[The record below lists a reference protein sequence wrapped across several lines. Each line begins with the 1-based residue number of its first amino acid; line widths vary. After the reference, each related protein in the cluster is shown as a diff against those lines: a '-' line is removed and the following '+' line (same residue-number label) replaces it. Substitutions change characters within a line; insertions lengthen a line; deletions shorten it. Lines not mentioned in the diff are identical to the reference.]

1 MSAYALRQYN
11 STPRGANLKRDS
23 LVKKLE
29 TLIHGFPPEKVTL
42 GQIRDHIGQEG
53 LLLLTAFLTLIF
65 LVPVSIPG
73 ISTVFGGAILLVGIS
88 RVLNRTLWLP
98 RRFQERAIPTEK
110 LRLSLN
116 KGLVWLHR
124 LERISRPHRLSSLT
138 RNRLLHLCHDL
149 GIVLAAGLLMLPFG
163 FVPFSNSLPSLALL
177 LLTIGLLQRDGLYLL
192 LGHAATVATILYF
205 ASLVTGG
212 GATINALLRQM

>member
-1 MSAYALRQYN
+1 MQ
-11 STPRGANLKRDS
+11 RDS

-29 TLIHGFPPEKVTL
+29 TLIQGFPPEKVTL
-42 GQIRDHIGQEG
+42 GEIRDHIGQEG
-53 LLLLTAFLTLIF
+53 LLLFAAFLTLIF

-98 RRFQERAIPTEK
+98 QRFQERAIPTEK
-110 LRLSLN
+110 LRLSMN

-138 RNRLLHLCHDL
+138 GNRFLHLCHDL
-149 GIVLAAGLLMLPFG
+149 GIVLAAVLLMFPFG

-177 LLTIGLLQRDGLYLL
+177 LLTMGLLQQDGLYLL
-192 LGHAATVATILYF
+192 LGHGATVATIIYF
-205 ASLVTGG
+205 ASLITGG
-212 GATINALLRQM
+212 GATIHTILTQM